1 MFYSNSWYGYSDQLM
16 QNNQSKQNLN
26 EMIKFENLLSLS
38 IKLIKFS
45 SISYKF
51 YDSFRLFGVQ
61 ETDSLMAIWL

>member
-26 EMIKFENLLSLS
+26 EMIKFENLSSLS